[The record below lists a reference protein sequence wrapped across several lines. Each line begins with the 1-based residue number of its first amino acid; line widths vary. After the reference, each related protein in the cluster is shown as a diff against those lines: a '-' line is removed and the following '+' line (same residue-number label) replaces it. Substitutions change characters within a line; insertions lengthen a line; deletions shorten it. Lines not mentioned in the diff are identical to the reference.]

1 MSLRSMGVTIDCFDP
16 ERLADFWAGAVGFT
30 NREGDG
36 EPYVTISGSN
46 VERAVNHLTC
56 QKVPEGKTAK
66 HRVHLDLFVDDIGVE
81 VQRLVGLGATVV
93 TPAGDPSHM
102 GFVAV
107 VLIDSEGGEFC
118 VVGRT

>member
-1 MSLRSMGVTIDCFDP
+1 MSFRALGVTIDCFDP

-30 NREGDG
+30 NREGNG

-46 VERAVNHLTC
+46 VERAVNHLTF

-107 VLIDSEGGEFC
+107 VLIDCEGGEFC
-118 VVGRT
+118 GVGRT

>member
-1 MSLRSMGVTIDCFDP
+1 MGVTIDCFDP
-16 ERLADFWAGAVGFT
+16 ERLADFWSGAVGFT
-30 NREGDG
+30 NREGNG

-46 VERAVNHLTC
+46 VERAVNHLTF
-56 QKVPEGKTAK
+56 QKVPEGKTVK

-81 VQRLVGLGATVV
+81 VQRLVGLGATVI

-107 VLIDSEGGEFC
+107 VLTDPEGGEFC